1 MRFPKKIQYKMIQTE
16 QLMMNQITLN
26 KQRNVQSYRRDGRVK
41 DFTLTQGMFDS
52 ECETDKFWLLYQL

>member
-16 QLMMNQITLN
+16 QLMMNQTTLN
-26 KQRNVQSYRRDGRVK
+26 KQRNVQSYRRDGQVK

-52 ECETDKFWLLYQL
+52 EGETDKFWWLYHL